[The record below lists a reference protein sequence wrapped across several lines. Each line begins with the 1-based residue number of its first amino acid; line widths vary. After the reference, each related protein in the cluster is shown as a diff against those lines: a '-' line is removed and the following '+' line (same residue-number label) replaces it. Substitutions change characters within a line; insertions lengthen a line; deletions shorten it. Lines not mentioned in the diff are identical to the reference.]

1 MENKDIKCVVISDF
15 EVKGSGYLNISAP
28 LCNGLHNLGFQ
39 IKAFGMGYAGEPH
52 PYDFSIIPV
61 RNIKEVEAMLHN
73 FQTLWKPD
81 IVIVIM
87 DIPYQQKLSIVNTEL
102 QTPQICITAI
112 EAGPVCLSW
121 ALVLQRMNKVFT
133 ISQLGADECSKK
145 GVDAEHLLVGIDTT
159 IWRKALG
166 GEKEKIRE
174 SLGIGKDEF
183 VILTVADNQER
194 KNLSKA
200 FEIVSKFKKMTK
212 SQLRYILVTREN
224 SNVGW
229 KLRDLALDFEI
240 NSNLMILERGISFK
254 QLWGIYIM
262 SDVFLLSSKA
272 EGLCMPVLE
281 AMSCG
286 IPVIATHA
294 GALTELLEN
303 DRGFCIDY
311 DYVYVDPWGNSN
323 RYMIDADK
331 AIITM
336 NYIYK
341 NRENVNKVQIKNASR
356 YIKTRTWKKP
366 VKQVEKAIM
375 EIVENA
381 KKEPTTNDPA

>member
-1 MENKDIKCVVISDF
+1 M
-15 EVKGSGYLNISAP
+15 
-28 LCNGLHNLGFQ
+28 
-39 IKAFGMGYAGEPH
+39 
-52 PYDFSIIPV
+52 
-61 RNIKEVEAMLHN
+61 
-73 FQTLWKPD
+73 
-81 IVIVIM
+81 
-87 DIPYQQKLSIVNTEL
+87 
-102 QTPQICITAI
+102 
-112 EAGPVCLSW
+112 
-121 ALVLQRMNKVFT
+121 
-133 ISQLGADECSKK
+133 
-145 GVDAEHLLVGIDTT
+145 
-159 IWRKALG
+159 
-166 GEKEKIRE
+166 
-174 SLGIGKDEF
+174 
-183 VILTVADNQER
+183 
-194 KNLSKA
+194 
-200 FEIVSKFKKMTK
+200 
-212 SQLRYILVTREN
+212 
-224 SNVGW
+224 SN
-229 KLRDLALDFEI
+229 
-240 NSNLMILERGISFK
+240 
-254 QLWGIYIM
+254 
-262 SDVFLLSSKA
+262 VFLLSSKA